1 MKKLILYL
9 ILLLAVI
16 NTKAQVIA
24 NFSISDSISCYRGF
38 QFTDM
43 STVGSSGGVLK
54 WEFGDG
60 FTLITTTNQIVWHNY
75 STVGIYEVK
84 LIATDGVISDSIV
97 KNITILKLPISHFNY
112 SPINPTTNDT
122 VQFTNLSTDANTYY
136 WDFNYFNTIDT
147 SSSTLANP
155 KHLYDTAGTYY
166 VKLYAINDSVPY
178 PSSCLDSVLKQIIV
192 TNPIS
197 VEEFSKEMVSEPYP
211 NPTNNEFR
219 VNYSVTNI
227 DEESGLN
234 VYNNQGQK
242 VKSIPLNP
250 LQNTV
255 NISVKELPPGIY
267 YYEIYSKNSNHTNF
281 RKLIISR

>member
-9 ILLLAVI
+9 ILLLFGF
-16 NTKAQVIA
+16 NTKAQVTA
-24 NFSISDSISCYRGF
+24 NFSMTDSIDCRRPI

-43 STVGSSGGVLK
+43 STPSGLTLE
-54 WEFGDG
+54 WDFGDG
-60 FTLITTTNQIVWHNY
+60 TVSPLTNPIHFYNAAGA
-75 STVGIYEVK
+75 GIYSIK
-84 LIATDGVISDSIV
+84 LKVTDGVFSDSIV
-97 KNITILKLPISHFNY
+97 KNIDIREFPLSFFSYFPS
-112 SPINPTTNDT
+112 NPTTNDT
-122 VQFTNLSTDANTYY
+122 VQFTNLSTDANSYY
-136 WDFNYFNTIDT
+136 WDFNYNNSNDT
-147 SSSTLANP
+147 STLENP
-155 KHLYDTAGTYY
+155 KHLYNTAGSYY
-166 VKLYAINDSVPY
+166 AILIAINDSLPFLV
-178 PSSCLDSVLKQIIV
+178 CNDSVLKQIIV

-227 DEESGLN
+227 DEETSLN

-267 YYEIYSKNSNHTNF
+267 YYEVCSKNSHHNNF